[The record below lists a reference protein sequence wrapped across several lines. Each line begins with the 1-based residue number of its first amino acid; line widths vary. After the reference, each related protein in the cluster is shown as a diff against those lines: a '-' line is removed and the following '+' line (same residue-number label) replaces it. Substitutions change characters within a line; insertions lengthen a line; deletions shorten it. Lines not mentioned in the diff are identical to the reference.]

1 MKKEVEKIFVDII
14 KHELDLPDNYG
25 ATKKGDIIPSVIIY
39 GQNIKLFNTD
49 KLQITVKTVSS
60 RDYSNRIEYKEN
72 PNPVDPDG
80 KEVFLEVQD
89 INQSR
94 MMQID
99 IYSRNNDARERYWE
113 VGAALNST
121 YCQQQQ
127 DLYNFKIGTISNAV
141 NLSGLDGGSDINRF
155 TISFNVLIHF
165 QKSKPIDYF
174 YQFPLSAETENGKI
188 FESDNIIEK

>member
-1 MKKEVEKIFVDII
+1 MKKEIEKIFVDII

-25 ATKKGDIIPSVIIY
+25 KTPKGDVIPSIIIY

-60 RDYSNRIEYKEN
+60 RDYSNRTTYKEN
-72 PNPVDPDG
+72 PNPEAPDG
-80 KEVFLEVQD
+80 QDAFLEVQD

-113 VGAALNST
+113 VSAALNSN
-121 YCQQQQ
+121 YCRQQQ
-127 DLYNFKIGTISNAV
+127 DIYNFKIGTISNAV

-155 TISFNVLIHF
+155 TISFNVMIHF
-165 QKSKPIDYF
+165 QKSKPIDY
-174 YQFPLSAETENGKI
+174 YNQFPLSAETESGKV
-188 FESDNIIEK
+188 FDNVNI

>member
-1 MKKEVEKIFVDII
+1 MRKEIEKIFVDII

-25 ATKKGDIIPSVIIY
+25 FTKKEDVIPSVIIY

-49 KLQITVKTVSS
+49 KLQITVKTVSC
-60 RDYSNRIEYKEN
+60 RDYSNRTEYKAN
-72 PNPVDPDG
+72 PNPKDPDG
-80 KEVFLEVQD
+80 KDAFLEVQD

-99 IYSRNNDARERYWE
+99 IYSRNNDARERFWE
-113 VGAALNST
+113 VSAALNSV

-127 DLYNFKIGTISNAV
+127 DLYNFKIGTITNSI

-155 TISFNVLIHF
+155 TISFNVLVHY
-165 QKSKPIDYF
+165 QKSKPIDY
-174 YQFPLSAETENGKI
+174 YNQFPLSVETEKKKI
-188 FESDNIIEK
+188 LEDNSIIAK